1 MSNGQAAGA
10 PLPPVVATVNGQD
23 ISTRVYEMYL
33 KNGREELGLD
43 ETKEEG
49 RRKLSLLREGIV
61 SELIDRELIRQEAAR
76 RGLRGEPRRLAE
88 EDERAVARLG
98 GAEKFDAY
106 LAQHGLTRAE
116 FMETVRG
123 PVYSELVRR
132 ELSKDV
138 QVSEEEVKA
147 FYEAHRGDEWL
158 RAPER
163 VTASHILVA
172 ARPNLIAQQLQRDKN
187 LAGAALQAAA
197 RDEMARRR
205 ARAEGL
211 RRRALAGGADFAALA
226 REFSDDLGTRE
237 RGGALGQFPRDSHP
251 KAFDDAAFA
260 LKPGEVS
267 LVTQTDY
274 GFHVIKVTAREPAR
288 IITLEEAAPEIRRRL
303 LAAREAETLKGW
315 LTESRRKAQVR
326 VAEPFRFGALKD
338 EFPAL

>member
-1 MSNGQAAGA
+1 
-10 PLPPVVATVNGQD
+10 
-23 ISTRVYEMYL
+23 
-33 KNGREELGLD
+33 
-43 ETKEEG
+43 
-49 RRKLSLLREGIV
+49 
-61 SELIDRELIRQEAAR
+61 LIDRELIRQEAER
-76 RGLRGEPRRLAE
+76 RGLRGEPQRLAE

-138 QVSEEEVKA
+138 QVSDEEVKA

-172 ARPNLIAQQLQRDKN
+172 ARPHLIAQQLQRDKK
-187 LAGAALQAAA
+187 LAGAALQTAA
-197 RDEMARRR
+197 RAEMARRR
-205 ARAEGL
+205 ERAEGL

-237 RGGALGQFPRDSHP
+237 RGGALGQFPRDSHS

-267 LVTQTDY
+267 PVTQTDY
-274 GFHVIKVTAREPAR
+274 GFHIIKVTAREPAR

-315 LTESRRKAQVR
+315 LKEARRKAQVR
-326 VAEPFRFGALKD
+326 VAEPFRFGALKN